1 MGHDLILSDSD
12 LNDLAQELNKLES
25 IIEEAPEGAN
35 LDFELQR
42 IEEIV
47 RTVELSKNN
56 ICDTQQVI
64 QLF

>member
-1 MGHDLILSDSD
+1 MGNYSILSDSD
-12 LNDLAQELNKLES
+12 LNDLAQELDELES
-25 IIEEAPEGAN
+25 IIEKAPEGAD

-42 IEEIV
+42 VEEIV
-47 RTVELSKNN
+47 RIVELSKKN